1 MNENNHTSGGTE
13 LQGYDG
19 IIKLNKEYN
28 LKVNMLK
35 YPDNPTF
42 DDKKA
47 AIQGAIRNGNIVN
60 AGGTFN
66 VAGVGAHRN
75 AIVGYDS
82 KGWVVFDPY
91 GNANTKGYNGNG
103 MFAHY
108 EYGKFNLGGN
118 QAYYVTKD

>member
-1 MNENNHTSGGTE
+1 M
-13 LQGYDG
+13 
-19 IIKLNKEYN
+19 LNDRPGLNFE
-28 LKVNMLK
+28 
-35 YPDNPTF
+35 
-42 DDKKA
+42 DKKA
-47 AIQGAIRNGNIVN
+47 AIQGAIRNGHVVS
-60 AGGTFN
+60 AGG
-66 VAGVGAHRN
+66 AYPVGDHRN